1 MQSEVGRTCDR
12 GQDGFFSYLVEA
24 NKSYQYLI
32 NEHRRRSAGVM
43 NLLKRTVTFFIG
55 AIVLSAPQSV
65 MGQDPDYEAQVA
77 ALAAL
82 PSVVQALELV
92 EERDARTMADLLEL
106 TEIAA
111 PPFNEDQ
118 RGERFLEMLLDL
130 GVDSAWTDA
139 EGNVLALRRGTG
151 SDEVLAVAGHLD
163 TVFPEG
169 TDVTVRQ
176 RGDTLFA
183 PGIGDDTRGLTAVL
197 ALLRVLNEAELQTT
211 ANLLFI
217 GTVGEEGTGD
227 LRGMKHLFREGGP
240 RIDTFISIDGTGHTG
255 ITHQGLGSHRYR
267 VTVRGPGGHSWGA
280 FGLPNPAHA
289 LGRAIDYFDLAADA
303 ITRFGPRTSYNVGMI
318 GGGTSVNSIPFEA
331 WMEVDMRSESPENLQ
346 AIDEVFQRSVR
357 RAVEESNTQ
366 RRDGAELSLEMELI
380 GDRPSGEISESVPF
394 VQQAIAVSRHLGI
407 EPSLGRGST
416 DSNIPISQGIPAI
429 TIGGG
434 GQGSGAH
441 SPGEWFINRD
451 GTLGIQRALL
461 ILLAQAGTGV
471 TS

>member
-1 MQSEVGRTCDR
+1 MT
-12 GQDGFFSYLVEA
+12 
-24 NKSYQYLI
+24 
-32 NEHRRRSAGVM
+32 
-43 NLLKRTVTFFIG
+43 LLKRTVTFFIG
-55 AIVLSAPQSV
+55 AVSLSAPQSV
-65 MGQDPDYEAQVA
+65 TGQESNYEAELA
-77 ALAAL
+77 ALIAL
-82 PSVVQALELV
+82 PSVARALELV

-106 TEIAA
+106 TEIPA
-111 PPFNEDQ
+111 PPFKEDQ
-118 RGERFLEMLLDL
+118 RGERFLEMLTDL

-139 EGNVLALRRGTG
+139 EGNILALRRGTD
-151 SDEVLAVAGHLD
+151 SDDVVAISGHLD

-183 PGIGDDTRGLTAVL
+183 PGIGDDTRGLTTVL

-211 ANLLFI
+211 ADLLFI
-217 GTVGEEGTGD
+217 GTVGEEGLGD
-227 LRGMKHLFREGGP
+227 LRGMKHLFREDGP

-267 VTVRGPGGHSWGA
+267 VTVRGSGGHSWGA

-289 LGRAIDYFDLAADA
+289 LGRAIDYFDLSADA
-303 ITRFGPRTSYNVGMI
+303 ITQLGPRTSYNVGRI

-366 RRDGAELSLEMELI
+366 RREGSELTLEMELI
-380 GDRPSGEISESVPF
+380 GNRPSGEIPESTPF
-394 VQQAIAVSRHLGI
+394 IQRAISASRHLGI
-407 EPSLGRGST
+407 EPVLGRGST
-416 DSNIPISQGIPAI
+416 DSNIPISLGIPAI

-434 GQGSGAH
+434 GEGSGAH
-441 SPGEWFINRD
+441 SPGEWFINND
-451 GTLGIQRALL
+451 GALGIQRALL
-461 ILLAQAGTGV
+461 ILLSQAGTGI

>member
-1 MQSEVGRTCDR
+1 MQSEVRRTCDR
-12 GQDGFFSYLVEA
+12 GQDGFFNYLVEA
-24 NKSYQYLI
+24 DKSYQYLI

-55 AIVLSAPQSV
+55 AVVLSAPQLVS
-65 MGQDPDYEAQVA
+65 GQDADYQAQVA

-82 PSVVQALELV
+82 PSVVRALELV

-106 TEIAA
+106 TEIPA

-130 GVDSAWTDA
+130 GVDSAWTDT
-139 EGNVLALRRGTG
+139 EGNVIALRRGTG
-151 SDEVLAVAGHLD
+151 SEEVVAVAGHLD

-197 ALLRVLNEAELQTT
+197 ALLRVLNEADLQTT
-211 ANLLFI
+211 ADLLFI
-217 GTVGEEGTGD
+217 GTVGEEGIGD

-240 RIDTFISIDGTGHTG
+240 KIDTFISIDGTGHTG

-303 ITRFGPRTSYNVGMI
+303 ITQFGPRTSYIVGRI

-366 RRDGAELSLEMELI
+366 RRDGSELSLEMELI
-380 GDRPSGEISESVPF
+380 GDRPSGEISESEPF
-394 VQQAIAVSRHLGI
+394 IQQAIAVSRHLGI

-451 GTLGIQRALL
+451 GALGIQRALL

>member
-1 MQSEVGRTCDR
+1 MQLEIGRTCDR

-32 NEHRRRSAGVM
+32 HEHRRRSAGVM

-55 AIVLSAPQSV
+55 AIVLSAPQWV

-82 PSVVQALELV
+82 PSVAQALELV

-267 VTVRGPGGHSWGA
+267 VTLRGPGGHSWGA

-380 GDRPSGEISESVPF
+380 GDRPSGEISESTPF

>member
-12 GQDGFFSYLVEA
+12 GQDGFFNYLVEA
-24 NKSYQYLI
+24 DKSYQYLI

-55 AIVLSAPQSV
+55 AVVLSAPQSV
-65 MGQDPDYEAQVA
+65 MGQDPDYEAQVT

-82 PSVVQALELV
+82 PSVVRALELV

-346 AIDEVFQRSVR
+346 AIDEVFQRSIR
-357 RAVEESNTQ
+357 RAIEESNTQ

-380 GDRPSGEISESVPF
+380 GDRPSGEISESAPF